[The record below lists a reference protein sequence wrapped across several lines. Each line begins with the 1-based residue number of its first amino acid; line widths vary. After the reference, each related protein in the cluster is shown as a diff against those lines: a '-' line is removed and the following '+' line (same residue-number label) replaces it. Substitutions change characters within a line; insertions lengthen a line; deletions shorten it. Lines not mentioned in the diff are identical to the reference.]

1 MSTPIWSDRSVE
13 QARLLNP
20 AFLAALLWSCSE
32 GYSSVT
38 ERGIPGVAELMY
50 DVAIENKIEKN
61 NEQRI
66 KANRMS

>member
-1 MSTPIWSDRSVE
+1 MQT
-13 QARLLNP
+13 
-20 AFLAALLWSCSE
+20 
-32 GYSSVT
+32 YY
-38 ERGIPGVAELMY
+38 GVAELMY

>member
-1 MSTPIWSDRSVE
+1 VAS
-13 QARLLNP
+13 
-20 AFLAALLWSCSE
+20 
-32 GYSSVT
+32 
-38 ERGIPGVAELMY
+38 GVAELMY